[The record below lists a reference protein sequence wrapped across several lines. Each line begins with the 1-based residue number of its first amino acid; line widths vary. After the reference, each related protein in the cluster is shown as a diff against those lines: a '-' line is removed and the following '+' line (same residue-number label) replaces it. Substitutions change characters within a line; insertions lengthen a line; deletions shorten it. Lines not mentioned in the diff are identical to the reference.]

1 MSAPLVLVTGAN
13 GFIAGHLV
21 RRLIARGCRVR
32 GTVRTPAPDAPFE
45 SFIADLGTPGA
56 FDAAVDGCDVVFHAA
71 SPYQLNVR
79 DPQRDLVDPAVDG
92 TLNVLRACRRA
103 SSVTRVV
110 LTSSMAAITDE
121 PDASR
126 ELSEADWNE
135 RSSLRR
141 NPYYYSKVLAERAA
155 WDFVERERPG
165 FSLVA
170 INPFMV
176 IGPSFTRT
184 LNTSNEIFVALLHG
198 RYPALF
204 DIAWGFTDVRD
215 VADAHV
221 RAAFTP
227 EAQGRYLCAGDVAD
241 MRAVADQLRREGWDV
256 RRKVPHWTMPSGLA
270 KLAALTQKPGVRQ
283 YLRSH
288 IGRRPRYTTAK
299 IRRDLGL
306 TFRPATESIH
316 DTLVDLA
323 RWGHIDPPSTPR

>member
-1 MSAPLVLVTGAN
+1 MSAPLTLVTGAN

-45 SFIADLGTPGA
+45 SVIADLVTPGA
-56 FDAAVDGCDVVFHAA
+56 FDAAVRGCDIVFHAA
-71 SPYQLNVR
+71 SPYQLNAR

-92 TLNVLRACRRA
+92 TLNVLRACQRA
-103 SSVTRVV
+103 ASVTRVV

-121 PDASR
+121 PDGSH
-126 ELSEADWNE
+126 ELSERDWNE
-135 RSSLRR
+135 RSSLTR
-141 NPYYYSKVLAERAA
+141 NPYYYSKVMAERAA
-155 WDFVERERPG
+155 WAFMERERPS

-176 IGPSFTRT
+176 IGPSFSPH
-184 LNTSNEIFVALLHG
+184 LNTSNEIFVALLAG

-215 VADAHV
+215 VAEAHL

-227 EAQGRYLCAGDVAD
+227 GAHGRYLCAGDVVD
-241 MRAVADQLRREGWDV
+241 MRAVADQLRREGWDT
-256 RRKVPHWTMPSGLA
+256 RGKVPTWTMPRGLA
-270 KLAALTQKPGVRQ
+270 RLAALTQRSGVRQ
-283 YLRSH
+283 YLRTH
-288 IGRRPRYTTAK
+288 IGRHPRYTTEK
-299 IRRDLGL
+299 IRADLGV

-323 RWGHIDPPSTPR
+323 RWGHIHPR